1 LGKAPVAPAAAAPAA
16 APAETTAPEVE
27 LNSGKSAASDKVCV
41 VCAALA
47 LVAILGV
54 TLIATAQYLEFLQG
68 DNALSEIVANIPGL
82 SK

>member
-1 LGKAPVAPAAAAPAA
+1 
-16 APAETTAPEVE
+16 
-27 LNSGKSAASDKVCV
+27 V